1 LLSPDPSSDCLSG
14 NGGSSINTLTE
25 ANRDFQRDEDSAPVD
40 MLAALFEA
48 RGWPCQFIA
57 EDEISAEIKGSWT
70 AYEVRGVWRREDH
83 VLQLLCLPDI
93 RVPDTKRTAI
103 YELLALV
110 NEQLWVGHFDLWS
123 NGNVL
128 VYRHGLLLGDEGL
141 MSLDQ
146 AQVAVEAAIE
156 ECDRF
161 YPAFQ
166 FVLWSDK
173 TASEALASSLVD
185 AAGEA

>member
-1 LLSPDPSSDCLSG
+1 MRTGAKGILDSDD
-14 NGGSSINTLTE
+14 
-25 ANRDFQRDEDSAPVD
+25 AAPVD

-48 RGWPCQFIA
+48 RGWPCRSLS
-57 EDEISAEIKGSWT
+57 EEEILGEIQGSWGK
-70 AYEVRGVWRREDH
+70 YQLRGIWRHEDR
-83 VLQLLCLPDI
+83 VLQLLSLPDI
-93 RVPDTKRTAI
+93 RVPREKMRDA

-110 NEQLWVGHFDLWS
+110 NEQLWLGHFDIWS
-123 NGNVL
+123 QGDML
-128 VYRHGLLLGDEGL
+128 VYRNGVMLGADGLLG
-141 MSLDQ
+141 LDQ
-146 AQVAVEAAIE
+146 AQALVETAID

-173 TASEALASSLVD
+173 APRDALASALID